1 MDVLTAVL
9 AAGVAAGYYTIAAL
23 IVPRIVLTNAT
34 PRFVTAFRVGG
45 VAFFV
50 GCGLT
55 HTHIAYHAIVNAA
68 EVGAHEAAFHLLQV
82 FGVWVF
88 IYAAVRF
95 LEVRVQR
102 RRTPAEAQAEELRAR
117 VEALSRSNE
126 DLERF
131 AHVVAH
137 DLRDPL
143 TSISGFSELLE
154 RDAAHRLDDRAAT
167 QLRFI
172 REGTAR
178 MAQLLD
184 GVLAYSRVA
193 GVGLDRALVPLEDV
207 LREAQD
213 ALRGLIDARGA
224 EITTD
229 ELPVVE
235 GDRVQLRQLLQNLL
249 SNAVKFDDA
258 VRPRVRVLAEVSDED
273 GTVTVCVA
281 YNGVG
286 IDSRDRDRV
295 FEIFRRGR
303 RTTGQPGTG
312 VGLALCAKIVDR
324 HGGRLWYED
333 AEGGGTVFKFTALAG
348 AGPQG
353 DSDPQTTT
361 PREVVAS

>member
-23 IVPRIVLTNAT
+23 IVPKIVLTNAT

-45 VAFFV
+45 IAFFV

-55 HTHIAYHAIVNAA
+55 HTHIAYHAIVDATD
-68 EVGAHEAAFHLLQV
+68 VGAHEAAFHLLQV
-82 FGVWVF
+82 FGVWIF

-102 RRTPAEAQAEELRAR
+102 RRTPAEELRAR
-117 VEALSRSNE
+117 VEELSRSND

-143 TSISGFSELLE
+143 TSISGFATLLE
-154 RDAAHRLDDRAAT
+154 RDAEQKLDEDAAT
-167 QLRFI
+167 RLRFI
-172 REGTAR
+172 REGALR
-178 MAQLLD
+178 MEQLLD

-193 GVGLDRALVPLEDV
+193 GAGLDRESVPLDEV
-207 LREAQD
+207 VREAQD
-213 ALRGLIDARGA
+213 ALRGLIDERRA
-224 EITTD
+224 EITAD

-249 SNAVKFDDA
+249 SNAIKFADRD
-258 VRPRVRVLAEVSDED
+258 RPRVHVSAQESED
-273 GTVTVCVA
+273 RTVTVSVA
-281 YNGVG
+281 DNGVG

-295 FEIFRRGR
+295 FQIFRRGR
-303 RTTGQPGTG
+303 RTADQPGTG

-324 HGGRLWYED
+324 HGGRLWFED
-333 AEGGGTVFKFTALAG
+333 AAGGGTVFKFTALRRPGSPDDG
-348 AGPQG
+348 AAR
-353 DSDPQTTT
+353 TMA
-361 PREVVAS
+361 PREAMAG